1 MDKYINKKIPFN
13 AQRFPFPYAWL
24 ILVVGTIGFLMS
36 VPGQTIGFSVFT
48 DRLIENFKL
57 SRVQLSAAYMV
68 GTALSGLLV
77 GKAGKLYDQYGARIV
92 AMGASVC
99 LGLVLVYLTRIGVWS
114 KNIAAGWALD
124 YTVVA
129 MILTILGIFAL
140 RFFGQGVLTLTS
152 RNMVMKWF
160 EVRRGFAN
168 GFLGIFV
175 AFGFSSAPRLF
186 SHLIDNNGWQQT
198 WIMIA
203 VIIGIIF
210 TLFAFFFFRDNPE
223 QYGCR
228 IDGYHMKRK
237 GDDEKKIHRLKE
249 YTLKEAL
256 HTYSFWAFNLTMAM
270 NALFI
275 TAITFHIESVFN
287 IAGLT
292 REMAVGIFIP
302 GAVIS
307 IIFHFGASWLSDYI
321 RLKYLLLIQQLGLV
335 ITMIA
340 IVLLGNHDFAYKLL
354 IAGYG
359 TCMGMFGVISAVTW
373 PKFFGLKHLG
383 AISGYALGWTVI
395 ASALGPFIFSLSEK
409 YTGRYGM
416 ISMVCLFITV
426 ILFSMAFKANNV
438 NRPKEKI

>member
-1 MDKYINKKIPFN
+1 MDKYLNTSMPFR
-13 AQRFPFPYAWL
+13 ARRFPFPYAWMIL
-24 ILVVGTIGFLMS
+24 IVGTIGFLMS

-48 DRLIENFKL
+48 DRLIETLRL

-77 GKAGKLYDQYGARIV
+77 GKAGKLYDRYGARSV
-92 AMGASVC
+92 AMGASAS
-99 LGLVLVYLTRIGVWS
+99 LGLVLVFLTRIGVWS
-114 KNIAAGWALD
+114 KNIAAGWTLD

-160 EVRRGFAN
+160 EARRGFAN
-168 GFLGIFV
+168 GFLGVFV
-175 AFGFSSAPRLF
+175 AFGFSSSPRLF
-186 SHLIDNNGWQQT
+186 SHMIDTNGWQQT
-198 WIMIA
+198 WIMMA
-203 VIIGIIF
+203 VVIGIFF
-210 TLFAFFFFRDNPE
+210 TLFAFIFFRDNPE
-223 QYGCR
+223 QYGCK
-228 IDGYHMKRK
+228 IDGYHATRK
-237 GDDEKKIHRLKE
+237 VENQITRLKE

-256 HTYSFWAFNLTMAM
+256 HTYSFWIFNLSMAM

-275 TAITFHIESVFN
+275 TAMTFHIESMFH

-292 REMAVGIFIP
+292 TEMAVSIFIP
-302 GAVIS
+302 GAAIS

-321 RLKYLLLIQQLGLV
+321 RLKYLLLLQHTGLI
-335 ITMIA
+335 ITMAA
-340 IVLLGNHDFAYKLL
+340 IVLLGKQDFAYQLL

-373 PKFFGLKHLG
+373 PKFFGLKNLG
-383 AISGYALGWTVI
+383 AISGYSLGWAVI

-416 ISMVCLFITV
+416 VALICLSITV
-426 ILFSMAFKANNV
+426 VLFFMAFRANNV
-438 NRPKEKI
+438 NRPKEEK